1 MLRSDFRSG
10 ATPYQRGEN
19 LMNLIDL
26 KPNNLFLQRKFENTI
41 VLIKKI
47 TICIIAI
54 ILTAIVFG
62 QGFTQSN
69 AAVTKQG
76 SGTSATYITN
86 GTEYPVSD
94 LRNRVFGAAVL
105 DMAYSAYG
113 GGLTAFQKDLLIIET
128 DPIKAPYWRTLQT
141 AYNSIAAV
149 GAGLALLWCM
159 LELIEKSS
167 QGHITGEFI
176 LQLGIKFTIAAVVIS
191 EGGEIAKEVINLAN
205 GVTKDILD
213 NAFTTSPD
221 EYTALDEMF
230 VNVYEDIK
238 DANIF
243 GCIGAM
249 FPLILSALM
258 MKICTIII
266 FALLAGRILEVGVR
280 YMFFPIGASD
290 VFTHGMG
297 SPGFRYVKKLFA
309 ASLQGIA
316 MYAVVFIGQ
325 MLMSSASS
333 VVGSTTTL
341 AGGLVVQAI
350 WPIIVGFSVIGAM
363 LKVSSIVND
372 IAG

>member
-1 MLRSDFRSG
+1 
-10 ATPYQRGEN
+10 
-19 LMNLIDL
+19 MNLIDL
-26 KPNNLFLQRKFENTI
+26 KPNNLFSQRKLENTI
-41 VLIKKI
+41 TLMRKI
-47 TICIIAI
+47 AICIIAV
-54 ILTAIVFG
+54 ILTVIVFG

-69 AAVTKQG
+69 AAVTKTG
-76 SGTSATYITN
+76 SGTNAIYTTK
-86 GTEYPVSD
+86 GTDYPVSH

-113 GGLTAFQKDLLIIET
+113 GGLTAFQSDLLVIDT
-128 DPIKAPYWRTLQT
+128 NASYWGTIQR
-141 AYNSIAAV
+141 AYDSIAAI

-176 LQLGIKFTIAAVVIS
+176 LQLGIKFTIATVVIS
-191 EGGEIAKEVINLAN
+191 EGGAIAEGVINLAN
-205 GVTKDILD
+205 GVTNDLAG
-213 NAFTTSPD
+213 AFTTSAS
-221 EYTALDEMF
+221 EFTQLDQMF
-230 VNVYEDIK
+230 IDVFNDIK
-238 DANIF
+238 EANIF

-325 MLMSSASS
+325 MLMSSAGS

>member
-1 MLRSDFRSG
+1 MGLALYS
-10 ATPYQRGEN
+10 
-19 LMNLIDL
+19 
-26 KPNNLFLQRKFENTI
+26 NNLFSQRKLENIINLIRKIVTCLIVVVLAVI
-41 VLIKKI
+41 VL
-47 TICIIAI
+47 
-54 ILTAIVFG
+54 G

-86 GTEYPVSD
+86 GIEYPVSD

-128 DPIKAPYWRTLQT
+128 DPIKAPYWGTLQT

-167 QGHITGEFI
+167 QGHITGEFF
-176 LQLGIKFTIAAVVIS
+176 LQLVIKFTIAAVVIN
-191 EGGEIAKEVINLAN
+191 EGGRIAEVVINLAN
-205 GVTKDILD
+205 EITYTLSD
-213 NAFTTSPD
+213 AFTTSST
-221 EYTALDEMF
+221 EYTKLDEMF
-230 VNVYEDIK
+230 VNVYNDIK

-325 MLMSSASS
+325 MLMSSAGS

-341 AGGLVVQAI
+341 AGGLVVQAV

>member
-1 MLRSDFRSG
+1 
-10 ATPYQRGEN
+10 
-19 LMNLIDL
+19 MNLIDL
-26 KPNNLFLQRKFENTI
+26 KPNNLFSQRKLENTI
-41 VLIKKI
+41 TLMRKI
-47 TICIIAI
+47 AICIIAV
-54 ILTAIVFG
+54 ILTVIVFG

-69 AAVTKQG
+69 AAVTKTG
-76 SGTSATYITN
+76 SGTNAIYTTK
-86 GTEYPVSD
+86 GTDYPVSH

-113 GGLTAFQKDLLIIET
+113 GGLTAFQKDLLIINTEA
-128 DPIKAPYWRTLQT
+128 DYWGTLQT

-191 EGGEIAKEVINLAN
+191 EGGKIAKGVINLAN
-205 GVTKDILD
+205 GVTKDILR

-230 VNVYEDIK
+230 VNVYRDIK

-309 ASLQGIA
+309 AALQGIA

-333 VVGSTTTL
+333 VVGSSTTL

>member
-1 MLRSDFRSG
+1 MTLVHKS
-10 ATPYQRGEN
+10 
-19 LMNLIDL
+19 
-26 KPNNLFLQRKFENTI
+26 NNLLSQQKIENTI
-41 VLIKKI
+41 TLMRKI
-47 TICIIAI
+47 SICIIAA
-54 ILTAIVFG
+54 ILTVIVFG

-76 SGTSATYITN
+76 SGTSAVYTTK
-86 GTEYPVSD
+86 GTDYPVSH
-94 LRNRVFGAAVL
+94 LRNQVFGAAVL

-113 GGLTAFQKDLLIIET
+113 GGLTAFQRDLLIIDT
-128 DPIKAPYWRTLQT
+128 NPDGYWGAIQT
-141 AYNSIAAV
+141 AYDSIAAV
-149 GAGLALLWCM
+149 GMGLALLWCM

-167 QGHITGEFI
+167 QGHITGEFV

-191 EGGEIAKEVINLAN
+191 EGGEIARGVINLAN
-205 GVTKDILD
+205 GVTNDILD
-213 NAFTTSPD
+213 NAFTTSSS

-230 VNVYEDIK
+230 VNVYRDIK

-249 FPLILSALM
+249 FPLILSSLM

-266 FALLAGRILEVGVR
+266 FGLLAGRILEVGVR

-325 MLMSSASS
+325 MLMSSAGS

>member
-26 KPNNLFLQRKFENTI
+26 KPNNLFSQRKFENTI
-41 VLIKKI
+41 VLIRKI
-47 TICIIAI
+47 TICIIAV

-86 GTEYPVSD
+86 GTEYPVSA

-113 GGLTAFQKDLLIIET
+113 GGLTAFQKDLLIINTEA
-128 DPIKAPYWRTLQT
+128 DYWGTLQT

-191 EGGEIAKEVINLAN
+191 EGGRIAEGVINLAN
-205 GVTKDILD
+205 GITYTLSD
-213 NAFTTSPD
+213 AFTTSLT
-221 EYTALDEMF
+221 EYTKLDEMF
-230 VNVYEDIK
+230 VNVYKDIK

-341 AGGLVVQAI
+341 AGGLVVQAV